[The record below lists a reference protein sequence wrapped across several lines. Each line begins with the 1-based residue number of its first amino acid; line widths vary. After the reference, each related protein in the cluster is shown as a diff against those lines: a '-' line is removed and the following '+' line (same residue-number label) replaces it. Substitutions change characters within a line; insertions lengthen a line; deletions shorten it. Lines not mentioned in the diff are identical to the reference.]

1 MIVLNRSILYKI
13 YNLIDTN
20 IESRMFGFH
29 IFKESEDQFNKDFKT
44 LYGDMNTK
52 TGQDIR

>member
-1 MIVLNRSILYKI
+1 MIVLKRSILYKI

-29 IFKESEDQFNKDFKT
+29 IFKKSEDQFNKDFKT